1 MRDLSEHIMDIIQ
14 NSVRANAT
22 LVELEILEDV
32 TEDTYKLL
40 FKDNGC
46 GMSEDVLAKVAD
58 PFFTSRTTRKVGLGI
73 SLLKQN
79 AEQTGG
85 NLSIWSKEGEG
96 TQLEVI
102 FSHSNIDRPVLGNI
116 AETMMLLVGANPE
129 IDFLYKHTTSEGEY
143 VFDTKEVKEVLE
155 GVSLS
160 DPNILVY
167 LKEMINENIN
177 TII

>member
-14 NSVRANAT
+14 NSVRAEAT
-22 LVELEILEDV
+22 LVELEIIEDLKV
-32 TEDTYKLL
+32 DTYKLI

-46 GMSEDVLAKVAD
+46 GMSAEVLAKVCD
-58 PFFTSRTTRKVGLGI
+58 PFFTSRTTRKVGLGL

-79 AEQTGG
+79 AEQAGG
-85 NLSIWSKEGEG
+85 GLKIWSEEGKG
-96 TQLEVI
+96 TKLEVS

-129 IDFLYKHTTSEGEY
+129 MDFIYKHTTSEGKY

-155 GVSLS
+155 GVLVS
-160 DPNILVY
+160 DPQILIY
-167 LKEMINENIN
+167 LKEMINENIS

>member
-79 AEQTGG
+79 AEQAGG
-85 NLSIWSKEGEG
+85 NLNIWSKESEG
-96 TQLEVI
+96 TQLEVV

>member
-22 LVELEILEDV
+22 LVELEISEDV
-32 TEDTYKLL
+32 TEDKYTLL

-85 NLSIWSKEGEG
+85 SLTIWSKEGEG
-96 TQLEVI
+96 TKLEVV

-129 IDFLYKHTTSEGEY
+129 MDFLYKHTTSAGEY

-155 GVSLS
+155 EVSLS

-167 LKEMINENIN
+167 LKEMINENISA
-177 TII
+177 II

>member
-22 LVELEILEDV
+22 LIELDILEDV
-32 TEDTYKLL
+32 KADIYKLL

-46 GMSEDVLAKVAD
+46 GMSGEVLAKVAD

-85 NLSIWSKEGEG
+85 SLKIWSKESEG

-129 IDFLYKHTTSEGEY
+129 IDFLYKHTTQEGEY

-167 LKEMINENIN
+167 LKEMINENVSA
-177 TII
+177 II

>member
-1 MRDLSEHIMDIIQ
+1 MDIIQ
-14 NSVRANAT
+14 NSVKANAS
-22 LVELEILEDV
+22 LVELQIIEDV
-32 TEDTYKLL
+32 KADVYKLI

-46 GMSEDVLAKVAD
+46 GMSAEVLAKVAD

-85 NLSIWSKEGEG
+85 SLNIWSEEGKG
-96 TQLEVI
+96 TKLEVL

-129 IDFLYKHTTSEGEY
+129 MDFLYKHTTPEGEY
-143 VFDTKEVKEVLE
+143 VFDTKEVKDVLE

-160 DPNILVY
+160 DPNILLY

>member
-14 NSVRANAT
+14 NSVRANAS
-22 LVELEILEDV
+22 LVELEIIEDV
-32 TEDTYKLL
+32 KVDVYKLI

-46 GMSEDVLAKVAD
+46 GMSADVLAKVED

-85 NLSIWSKEGEG
+85 YLNIRSEEGKG
-96 TQLEVI
+96 TDLEVV
-102 FSHSNIDRPVLGNI
+102 FSHSNIDRPVLGNL

-129 IDFLYKHTTSEGEY
+129 MDFIYKHKTQEGEY

-155 GVSLS
+155 EVALN
-160 DPNILVY
+160 DPNILIY
-167 LKEMINENIN
+167 LKEMINENVN

>member
-14 NSVRANAT
+14 NSVRANASF
-22 LVELEILEDV
+22 VELEIFEDV
-32 TEDTYKLL
+32 KKDIYKLI
-40 FKDNGC
+40 FIDNGC
-46 GMSEDVLAKVAD
+46 GMSPEVLANVCD
-58 PFFTSRTTRKVGLGI
+58 PFYTSRTTRKVGLGI

-79 AEQTGG
+79 AEQAGG
-85 NLSIWSKEGEG
+85 GLDIWSEEGKG
-96 TQLEVI
+96 TRLEVN

-129 IDFLYKHTTSEGEY
+129 MDFIYKHTTSEGEY
-143 VFDTKEVKEVLE
+143 VFDTREIKEVLE
-155 GVSLS
+155 EVALN

>member
-14 NSVRANAT
+14 NSIRANAT
-22 LVELEILEDV
+22 LVELEISEDLA
-32 TEDTYKLL
+32 EDKYTLL

-46 GMSEDVLAKVAD
+46 GMSKEVLAKVAD

-85 NLSIWSKEGEG
+85 SLNIWSKEGDG
-96 TQLEVI
+96 TTLEVV

-129 IDFLYKHTTSEGEY
+129 MDFLYKHTTSEGEY
-143 VFDTKEVKEVLE
+143 VFDTKEVKGVLE
-155 GVSLS
+155 EVSLS

-167 LKEMINENIN
+167 LKEMINENIS

>member
-14 NSVRANAT
+14 NSISAKAT
-22 LVELEILEDV
+22 LIELEIYEDV
-32 TEDTYKLL
+32 KTDEYKLV

-46 GMSEDVLAKVAD
+46 GMSEAVLAKVAD

-85 NLSIWSKEGEG
+85 SLNIWSKEGEG
-96 TQLEVI
+96 TRLEVL

-116 AETMMLLVGANPE
+116 AETMMLLVGANPDM
-129 IDFLYKHTTSEGEY
+129 DFIYKHTTHEGEY

-167 LKEMINENIN
+167 LKEMINENVN

>member
-1 MRDLSEHIMDIIQ
+1 VRDLSEHIMDIIQ
-14 NSVRANAT
+14 NSVRAEAT
-22 LVELEILEDV
+22 LVELEIIEDPKA
-32 TEDTYKLL
+32 DSYKMI

-46 GMSEDVLAKVAD
+46 GMSAEVLAKVCD
-58 PFFTSRTTRKVGLGI
+58 PFFTSRSTRKVGLGL

-79 AEQTGG
+79 AEQAGG
-85 NLSIWSKEGEG
+85 GLKIWSEVGKG
-96 TQLEVI
+96 TNLEVS

-129 IDFLYKHTTSEGEY
+129 MDFIYKHTTPAGEY

-155 GVSLS
+155 GVSVS
-160 DPNILVY
+160 DPNILIY
-167 LKEMINENIN
+167 LKEMINENIS

>member
-1 MRDLSEHIMDIIQ
+1 VRDLSEHIMDIIQ
-14 NSVRANAT
+14 NSVRANAS
-22 LVELEILEDV
+22 LVELHIIEDV
-32 TEDTYKLL
+32 KADVYKLI

-46 GMSEDVLAKVAD
+46 GMSAEVLAKVAD

-85 NLSIWSKEGEG
+85 SLNIWSEEGKG
-96 TQLEVI
+96 TKLEVL

-129 IDFLYKHTTSEGEY
+129 MDFLYKHTTPEGEY
-143 VFDTKEVKEVLE
+143 VFDTKEVKDVLE

-160 DPNILVY
+160 DPNILLY

>member
-14 NSVRANAT
+14 NSVRANAS
-22 LVELEILEDV
+22 LVEFEILEDV
-32 TEDTYKLL
+32 KADVYKLI

-46 GMSEDVLAKVAD
+46 GMSAEVLAKVAD

-85 NLSIWSKEGEG
+85 SLNIWSEEGKG
-96 TQLEVI
+96 TKLEVL

-116 AETMMLLVGANPE
+116 AETMMLLVGGNPE
-129 IDFLYKHTTSEGEY
+129 MDFLYKHTTAEGEY
-143 VFDTKEVKEVLE
+143 VFDTKEVKDVLE

-167 LKEMINENIN
+167 LKEMINENIS

>member
-1 MRDLSEHIMDIIQ
+1 VRDLSEHIMDIIQ
-14 NSVRANAT
+14 NSVRANAS
-22 LVELEILEDV
+22 LVELEIIEDV
-32 TEDTYKLL
+32 KADVYKLI

-46 GMSEDVLAKVAD
+46 GMSPDVLAKVED

-85 NLSIWSKEGEG
+85 YLNIRSEEGKG
-96 TQLEVI
+96 TDLEVV

-129 IDFLYKHTTSEGEY
+129 MDFIYKHKTQEGEY

-155 GVSLS
+155 EVALN
-160 DPNILVY
+160 DPNILIY
-167 LKEMINENIN
+167 LKEIINENVN

>member
-1 MRDLSEHIMDIIQ
+1 MSEHIMDIIQ

-22 LVELEILEDV
+22 LVELEIIEDV
-32 TEDTYKLL
+32 KNDSYTLI

-46 GMSEDVLAKVAD
+46 GMSEEVLAKVAD

-85 NLSIWSKEGEG
+85 SLNIWSKKGEG
-96 TQLEVI
+96 TGLEVV

-116 AETMMLLVGANPE
+116 AETIMLLVGANPDM
-129 IDFLYKHTTSEGEY
+129 DFLYKHTTAQGEY

-155 GVSLS
+155 GISLS

-167 LKEMINENIN
+167 IKEMINENVS

>member
-1 MRDLSEHIMDIIQ
+1 MSEHIMDIIQ
-14 NSVRANAT
+14 NSVSANAT
-22 LVELEILEDV
+22 LVELEIIEDV
-32 TEDTYKLL
+32 KNDNYKLI

-46 GMSEDVLAKVAD
+46 GMSEEVLVKVAD

-85 NLSIWSKEGEG
+85 SLNIWSKEGEG
-96 TQLEVI
+96 TEVEVV

-116 AETMMLLVGANPE
+116 AETIMLLVGANPE
-129 IDFLYKHTTSEGEY
+129 MDFLYKHTTPQGEY

-155 GVSLS
+155 GISLS

-167 LKEMINENIN
+167 VKEMINENIS